1 MAKRDGDAAGG
12 DEGDPYDFSDDEGV
26 SGIVLTAMVGGEVS
40 DFLLQHGGRTG
51 QNRAIPFLV
60 DRTLSDALA
69 DVPELFDYTAFR
81 RAALARPAAPPPAP
95 YPSAEPSRPHL
106 SGAASGVGGAAA
118 GDAAGD
124 ADDVSFDLHDERR
137 GPADSL
143 FDPIVACP
151 PAPHPS
157 ASGAALGGGGVAD
170 GAACA
175 DLVALDARTHDPP
188 PPPSFWQTARRSRQ

>member
-1 MAKRDGDAAGG
+1 M
-12 DEGDPYDFSDDEGV
+12 YV
-26 SGIVLTAMVGGEVS
+26 CMSGIVLTAMVGGEVS
-40 DFLLQHGGRTG
+40 DFILQHGGRTA

-60 DRTLSDALA
+60 DRTLSGALA
-69 DVPELFDYTAFR
+69 DVPELFDYAAFR

-95 YPSAEPSRPHL
+95 YPSAEPSGPHP

-124 ADDVSFDLHDERR
+124 AGDVSFDLHDAHR
-137 GPADSL
+137 GPADS
-143 FDPIVACP
+143 PIVACP

-157 ASGAALGGGGVAD
+157 ASGAALGGGGVAA

-188 PPPSFWQTARRSRQ
+188 PPPPFWQTARRSRQ

>member
-1 MAKRDGDAAGG
+1 MDGLLHEDDEGDLGSASGDAAGG

-40 DFLLQHGGRTG
+40 DFILQHGGRTD

-81 RAALARPAAPPPAP
+81 RAALARPAAPPHAP
-95 YPSAEPSRPHL
+95 YPSAEPSRPHP
-106 SGAASGVGGAAA
+106 SGAASGAGGAAA
-118 GDAAGD
+118 GGAAGGVVASVD
-124 ADDVSFDLHDERR
+124 HRGAHL
-137 GPADSL
+137 GPAGPLS
-143 FDPIVACP
+143 DPVVRAP

-157 ASGAALGGGGVAD
+157 ASGAALGGGQRFG
-170 GAACA
+170 
-175 DLVALDARTHDPP
+175 
-188 PPPSFWQTARRSRQ
+188 